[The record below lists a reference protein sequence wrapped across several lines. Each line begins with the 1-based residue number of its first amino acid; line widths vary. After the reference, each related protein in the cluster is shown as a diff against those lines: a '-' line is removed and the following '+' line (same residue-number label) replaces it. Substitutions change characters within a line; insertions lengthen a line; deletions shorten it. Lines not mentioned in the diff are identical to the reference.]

1 MFLKVEKLMH
11 YQKTFYTKQF
21 NMLLEVETKSY
32 NKSREK
38 LMGKV
43 KKSGKIGQE
52 QKTLTS
58 AFA

>member
-1 MFLKVEKLMH
+1 MFLKAEKLMH

-21 NMLLEVETKSY
+21 NTLLEVETKSY

-52 QKTLTS
+52 
-58 AFA
+58 

>member
-1 MFLKVEKLMH
+1 MFLKVEKFMH

-21 NMLLEVETKSY
+21 NTLLEVETKSY

-52 QKTLTS
+52 
-58 AFA
+58 